1 MDSMDKDTCV
11 KLLQL
16 MDAVWNPYDPLSTLL
31 STRGIVEAISRTV
44 PAFQRVLYVGSEAE
58 RLV

>member
-1 MDSMDKDTCV
+1 MDKDTCV